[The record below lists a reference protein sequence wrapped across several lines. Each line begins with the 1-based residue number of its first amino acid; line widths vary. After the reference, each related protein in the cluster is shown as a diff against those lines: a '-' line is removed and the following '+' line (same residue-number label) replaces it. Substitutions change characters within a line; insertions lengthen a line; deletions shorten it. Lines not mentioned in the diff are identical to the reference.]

1 MVPNVQAV
9 DAITYD
15 AGTKVFRVGA
25 GAHWGDVLLF
35 QVGKGRSAAIMPLYG
50 DLSIGG
56 SLARNCHC
64 AEIF

>member
-1 MVPNVQAV
+1 MVLNVQAM

-15 AGTKVFRVGA
+15 AGSKVLRVGA

-56 SLARNCHC
+56 SLARNCQG
-64 AEIF
+64 AAKF